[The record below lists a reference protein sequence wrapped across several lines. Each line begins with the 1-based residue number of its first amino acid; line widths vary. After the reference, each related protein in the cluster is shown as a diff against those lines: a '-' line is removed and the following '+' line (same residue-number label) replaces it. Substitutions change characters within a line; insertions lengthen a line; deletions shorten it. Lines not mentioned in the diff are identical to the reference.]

1 MVKINRP
8 DEEKVTPE
16 VIYKLNGDTEKLEV
30 RGKSVFLDLV
40 INGKSV
46 EVELDTCSPIFIMN
60 KELLQQ
66 IADDST
72 KTRDP
77 DVLPI

>member
-8 DEEKVTPE
+8 DDEKITPK

-40 INGKSV
+40 IDGKSL
-46 EVELDTCSPIFIMN
+46 EVKLDTGSPISIMN
-60 KELLQQ
+60 EELL
-66 IADDST
+66 
-72 KTRDP
+72 
-77 DVLPI
+77 

>member
-8 DEEKVTPE
+8 DEEKITRKA
-16 VIYKLNGDTEKLEV
+16 IYKLNGDTEKLEV

-46 EVELDTCSPIFIMN
+46 EVELDTGSPISIKN
-60 KELLQQ
+60 EELLRQNGAQ
-66 IADDST
+66 MFY
-72 KTRDP
+72 RF
-77 DVLPI
+77 